1 MTTKSE
7 LIAGIADDSG
17 QTKLA
22 TTAVLEALENIVAD
36 MISIGEDIVIP
47 GIGKLSV
54 KDTAARTARN
64 PRTGEPVHVPEG
76 RRISFKPAASLKAV
90 L

>member
-22 TTAVLEALENIVAD
+22 TTAVLDALENIVTD
-36 MISIGEDIVIP
+36 MISQGYEVTIP

-54 KDTAARTARN
+54 KDMPARVGRN
-64 PRTGEPVHVPEG
+64 PATGAKIDIAASKKIV
-76 RRISFKPAASLKAV
+76 FKPTKTLKDA